1 MKMNNILKFSVVLLG
16 VSVMASGCIEETFPE
31 GSTATQEQIAGS
43 EFASAGAVMA
53 LPTVLITNQVGWSEH
68 IDFGYPALFGATDR
82 LAGEIF
88 PVCASVEGGNV
99 YTDRFQSFH
108 YINRGGMSVNT
119 WAVAMFYENYYKYIQ
134 TANSV
139 IASVSGAPLGIAKAY
154 RAMAYLDMARLYD
167 PLQAESP
174 NDASYEEQRAAVEA
188 LTVPLVTE
196 TTTMTE
202 LENNPRVTRDKMFEF
217 ILQDLNDAETLM
229 ADYVPSGKNL
239 PSLAAVYGLKA
250 RTYLWLGGFTETY
263 ENVPT
268 GNDAYKLAAEYAQ
281 KAITASN
288 CTIMTEAEWL
298 DPKSGFTTV
307 NGAWI
312 WGMVQSTDTVLG
324 NLHSFTAHMSPE
336 AIWGYGYLSQPGISV
351 FTYDRIAAG
360 DFRKKNIVT
369 PDRNYKA
376 LQPYT
381 TLTEEEFM
389 DGGIAP
395 MAWFKF
401 HTGNGEKRD
410 YSVGNVTSIPLMRV
424 EEMYLIQ
431 AEAVAHYDEATGKS
445 LLESFMSHRAPGYK
459 CPAAAS
465 SGDALIEEIIFQ
477 KRMEFWGEGISLYD
491 MKRIGISMHNGDE
504 GSNAPGMMRFTT
516 NGRAPWW
523 NLMLPLSAVQQNVAL
538 QGHNNPDPSLTVKSN
553 D

>member
-1 MKMNNILKFSVVLLG
+1 MKMNNVLKFSAVLLG
-16 VSVMASGCIEETFPE
+16 FSMLASGCIEETLPE
-31 GSTATQEQIAGS
+31 GGSATQEQISGS
-43 EFASAGAVMA
+43 QFASEGAVMA
-53 LPTVLITNQVGWSEH
+53 LPTVLITTHLGLSEH

-99 YTDRFQSFH
+99 YTDRFQSYH
-108 YINRGGMSVNT
+108 YINNGLMGANEDGPFL
-119 WAVAMFYENYYKYIQ
+119 FYQNYYKIIL

-139 IASVSGAPLGIAKAY
+139 ISSVEGPAEGIAKVY

-167 PLQAESP
+167 PLQADSP
-174 NDASYEEQRAAVEA
+174 NDASYEGQRAAVDG
-188 LTVPLVTE
+188 LTVPIVTE
-196 TTTMTE
+196 TTTMEE
-202 LENNPRVTRDKMFEF
+202 LENNPRVSRDKMFAF

-229 ADYVPSGKNL
+229 AGYEPAGKNL
-239 PSLAAVYGLKA
+239 PSLAAVYGMKA
-250 RTYLWLGGFTETY
+250 RAYLWLGGFTESY

-268 GNDAYKLAAEYAQ
+268 GEAAYKLAAEYAE
-281 KAITASN
+281 KAIAESK

-298 DPKSGFTTV
+298 DPKSGFTTI

-351 FTYDRIAAG
+351 FTYDRIAAT
-360 DFRKKNIVT
+360 DFRKKNIVN
-369 PDRNYKA
+369 PDRSYKA

-381 TLTEEEFM
+381 NLTEEEFE

-395 MAWFKF
+395 MTWFKF
-401 HTGNGEKRD
+401 HTGAGEKRN

-431 AEAVAHYDEATGKS
+431 AEAVAHYDEATGKA
-445 LLESFMSHRAPGYK
+445 LLESFMSHRAKGYK
-459 CPAAAS
+459 CPPANS
-465 SGDALIEEIIFQ
+465 SGDALIDEIIFQ

-491 MKRIGISMHNGDE
+491 MKRLNIGMHNGDE
-504 GSNAPGMMRFTT
+504 GTNAPAQMRFST

-523 NLMLPLSAVQQNVAL
+523 NIMLPLSAVQQNVAL